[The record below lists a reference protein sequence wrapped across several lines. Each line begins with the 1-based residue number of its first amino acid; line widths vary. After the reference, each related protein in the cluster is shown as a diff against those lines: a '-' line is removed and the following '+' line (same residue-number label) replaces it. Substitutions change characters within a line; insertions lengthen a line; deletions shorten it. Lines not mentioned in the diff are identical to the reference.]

1 MKFAKDKLIK
11 TTIFI
16 SLMLCVLLSI
26 FWQAKL
32 GELFKFRPNI
42 DYDAPSVHFL
52 YASKGDCILIRTS
65 SGENIIIDSADPSAK
80 SDVMTYIDNVFFY
93 NKPKVF
99 DYAILTHTDD
109 DHVGNFYDI
118 VNKYNIKHFYRPN
131 IYVANMELADNDTY
145 CNSYTYRLLITSLN
159 SKNIDTHFH
168 TELPYIS
175 FTHGYM
181 QWCTPTVNKY
191 YNNKKNNYSSINDY
205 SPIIIYKDM
214 NTSFFFSGDASVN
227 VEEEFISNNIELDGC
242 IDVLKMGHHG
252 SATGTSSELLEK
264 LKPSYLI
271 STNGDNLYNFPAVD
285 VVDRVVEYDKANNT
299 TLLDNLIQT
308 NVVGNIIVYNRAKP
322 QFQYIKS
329 TSGYLYVE
337 YYVVAIIFVGS
348 ACIIY
353 FVPFDK
359 ISHAIRKKFF
369 AKNIH

>member
-1 MKFAKDKLIK
+1 
-11 TTIFI
+11 
-16 SLMLCVLLSI
+16 
-26 FWQAKL
+26 
-32 GELFKFRPNI
+32 
-42 DYDAPSVHFL
+42 
-52 YASKGDCILIRTS
+52 
-65 SGENIIIDSADPSAK
+65 
-80 SDVMTYIDNVFFY
+80 
-93 NKPKVF
+93 
-99 DYAILTHTDD
+99 
-109 DHVGNFYDI
+109 
-118 VNKYNIKHFYRPN
+118 
-131 IYVANMELADNDTY
+131 MELADNDTY
-145 CNSYTYRLLITSLN
+145 CNSYTYRLLITALN
-159 SKNIDTHFH
+159 NKNIDTNLH

-175 FTHGYM
+175 FTNCYM
-181 QWCTPTVNKY
+181 QWCTPT
-191 YNNKKNNYSSINDY
+191 
-205 SPIIIYKDM
+205 
-214 NTSFFFSGDASVN
+214 F
-227 VEEEFISNNIELDGC
+227 

-308 NVVGNIIVYNRAKP
+308 TVVGNIIVYNRAKP
-322 QFQYIKS
+322 QFQYIKN

-337 YYVVAIIFVGS
+337 YYVVAIIFVSS